1 MTNKPLSRG
10 MKGNQMKKYV
20 TKTITVPVTITW
32 DATEVSDETGAHV
45 VDANLL
51 SIDVGG
57 FEFNE
62 WPDAVDHMRGLV
74 KFGEWE

>member
-1 MTNKPLSRG
+1 
-10 MKGNQMKKYV
+10 MKKYV

-45 VDANLL
+45 EGANLL
-51 SIDVGG
+51 SIDVDG
-57 FEFNE
+57 FEFDE

-74 KFGEWE
+74 EKGDWE